1 MISIGKRLLIVCE
14 DIKSSKLYFESFKRD
29 DKLKRSLSSISI
41 EVVHPKDHS
50 PVGLVNECKVKIR
63 KARRDRNP
71 YNEVWIVL
79 DKDGHAN
86 LDAALITARDNNI
99 KVALSIVCFEYWILL
114 HFEQRKL
121 HFNKCDEIIRYVIS
135 NHFPDYKKNANCY
148 LALRDKID
156 TAISNAEWLNR
167 QNQIDIDRG
176 SKIHELTT
184 YTNVH
189 ELVKLLLNPEKIG

>member
-1 MISIGKRLLIVCE
+1 MLIVCE

-29 DKLKRSLSSISI
+29 EKLKRSLSSVNI

-50 PVGLVNECKVKIR
+50 PVGLVNESKLKIK
-63 KARRDRNP
+63 KAKRERNP

-86 LDAALITARDNNI
+86 LGEALITARDNNI

-114 HFEQRKL
+114 HFEKRKI
-121 HFNKCDEIIRYVIS
+121 HFSNCDEIIKYIIK
-135 NHFPDYKKNANCY
+135 NHFPNYQKNTNCY
-148 LALRDKID
+148 MALQDKID
-156 TAISNAEWLNR
+156 NAILNAEWLIK

-176 SKIHELTT
+176 SKIHELST

-189 ELVKLLLNPEKIG
+189 ELVELLLNPEKMD